1 MARILLALTMSK
13 QNEKALKF
21 SENISQASLWQFKK
35 VVETGNVKF
44 LLKLSDYDEMPECDT
59 QELSDAWYEI
69 YAEFSEIV
77 GGNRADLWLV
87 KHKRLIL
94 MKLNYEI
101 GCTILR
107 VVQLHPVPETLEA
120 AKVHGYIIDPDNL
133 KKTFEKAYTK
143 LMRLKTKISIIEK
156 ESKQDEEQTEKEDFD
171 GLITTLEKYQGYQ
184 FDEHKMM
191 VRKFA
196 NIYKNF
202 KDAREQA
209 K

>member
-1 MARILLALTMSK
+1 MSK
-13 QNEKALKF
+13 QSAKSLKY
-21 SENISQASLWQFKK
+21 SENISLVSLWQFKK

-44 LLKLSDYDEMPECDT
+44 LLKLNDYDELPDCDT
-59 QELSDAWYEI
+59 EELSDVWYKI

-87 KHKRLIL
+87 KHKRLVL

-107 VVQLHPVPETLEA
+107 VVQICPVAETLEA
-120 AKVHGYIIDPDNL
+120 AKEHGYFIDLDNL

-143 LMRLKTKISIIEK
+143 LMRLKNKISVIEK
-156 ESKQDEEQTEKEDFD
+156 ESKQDTEETEKEDFD

-202 KDAREQA
+202 KNAREQV